1 MRAKQWKIYRCAI
14 ERDDGQRRW
23 DEAYQFLLQ
32 CMIENREKILD
43 KKTHEEEQE
52 EQNGSC
58 ALCSCLNHTAT
69 NGSDN

>member
-1 MRAKQWKIYRCAI
+1 MRAKQWKIHRSAI

-32 CMIENREKILD
+32 CMIENREKTLD
-43 KKTHEEEQE
+43 EKSQEQE

-58 ALCSCLNHTAT
+58 AVCSCINHTAT
-69 NGSDN
+69 TGSDN